1 MTTSLRYIYDQSN
14 IHYRNVNHM
23 MLVVEEDLNK
33 LTNSISAPMKQL
45 EKLTESMSNWFIP
58 PIL

>member
-1 MTTSLRYIYDQSN
+1 MSDRVILNEMTTSLRYIYDQPN

-33 LTNSISAPMKQL
+33 LTNNISAPLKQL
-45 EKLTESMSNWFIP
+45 
-58 PIL
+58 